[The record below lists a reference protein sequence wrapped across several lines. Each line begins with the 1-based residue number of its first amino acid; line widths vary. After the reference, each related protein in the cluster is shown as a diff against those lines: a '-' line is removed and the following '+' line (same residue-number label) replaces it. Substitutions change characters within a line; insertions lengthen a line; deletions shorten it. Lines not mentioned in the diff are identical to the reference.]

1 MPRQHN
7 LTEPCDLKAWTPRR
21 TSPRHARA
29 RDFGKA
35 NRAFYTVSP
44 LTAICKTGIRPHRIE
59 SAFMASGSPLIPYP
73 HGGPSFRAVC
83 PTAPSP
89 DSRPSARHALDRL
102 TRPLDRSTLPALRSV
117 RCPSRPSR
125 PSAPFPLDHGQG
137 TGQPAQP
144 CTRPSRG
151 DDSCRWVTIAGDD
164 CGQTGDDCTG
174 GKGDDS
180 GVTIRGRVIDG

>member
-1 MPRQHN
+1 M
-7 LTEPCDLKAWTPRR
+7 DATPNVS
-21 TSPRHARA
+21 TTRA

-35 NRAFYTVSP
+35 NRAFYTVSS

-59 SAFMASGSPLIPYP
+59 YAFMASGSPLIPYP

-102 TRPLDRSTLPALRSV
+102 ARSLDRSRRPCAQLFRSTARPFPPCARCVALPDLPAR
-117 RCPSRPSR
+117 PRPSR
-125 PSAPFPLDHGQG
+125 STTGRGQG
-137 TGQPAQP
+137 NPPNPAP
-144 CTRPSRG
+144 VRHG
-151 DDSCRWVTIAGDD
+151 VMIAGDD
-164 CGQTGDDCTG
+164 STG